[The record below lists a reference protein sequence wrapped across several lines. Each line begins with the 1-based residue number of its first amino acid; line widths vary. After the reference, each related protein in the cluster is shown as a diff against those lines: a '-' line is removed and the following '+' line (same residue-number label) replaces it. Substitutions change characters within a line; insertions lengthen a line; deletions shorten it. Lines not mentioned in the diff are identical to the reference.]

1 MTSEVAVTKEQIPN
15 LLEELETAFYDI
27 PFENSRY
34 QNEKFVLAA
43 QLTPARAYRAIG
55 LKIFAKIRAIKE
67 AITSR
72 QLADIDIE
80 ENEYKM
86 QLPETTEFERRRLV
100 IKNAQIRESYK
111 WTDKLFNDAMSEISY
126 LYSEFKKYPQYTR
139 EQFEHEEAV
148 HFQLCLEQQ
157 AKTGGGVLESLAN
170 MNLNSPLL
178 NQMLE
183 NPSQLTNLLEM
194 ADKHFLH
201 IDKNPLSIEQIIKSA
216 QCNTQPR

>member
-1 MTSEVAVTKEQIPN
+1 MTSEITVTKEQIPN

-43 QLTPARAYRAIG
+43 QLTPGRAYRALG

-67 AITSR
+67 TIAAR
-72 QLADIDIE
+72 QLSDIDIE

-86 QLPETTEFERRRLV
+86 QLPETSDFERRRLA
-100 IKNAQIRESYK
+100 IKNTQIRESYK
-111 WTDKLFNDAMSEISY
+111 WTDKLFNDAMSEVGY
-126 LYSEFKKYPQYTR
+126 LYAEFKRYPQYTR
-139 EQFEHEEAV
+139 EQFEHEEAI

-157 AKTGGGVLESLAN
+157 QKTGGGALESLAN

-178 NQMLE
+178 NNML
-183 NPSQLTNLLEM
+183 NDPSQLTNLLDM
-194 ADKHFLH
+194 ADQNFLQ
-201 IDKNPLSIEQIIKSA
+201 IEKSPVSLEHIIKSA
-216 QCNTQPR
+216 TQISN